1 MHLEHGHPDAPR
13 VLIVCEDLRRLERL
27 AGQLQLEFRVV
38 GTDDTSWAL
47 EYLRR
52 ESVALLVTD
61 QHMPHIQAVE
71 LLAQASASSPDTMR
85 VLLTGYTKAE
95 ALMRAAAAA
104 ATALQRRDAVL
115 PICMECG
122 RVKTASGGWQ
132 DVARFL
138 EDNVIPLSHG
148 YCPGCAAA
156 VKTRLGLDPSN
167 GS

>member
-1 MHLEHGHPDAPR
+1 MYIERGSVDAPR
-13 VLIVCEDLRRLERL
+13 VLIVCEDRHRLELLADQLRR
-27 AGQLQLEFRVV
+27 EFRVV
-38 GTDDTSWAL
+38 ATDDASRAL

-52 ESVALLVTD
+52 ETVSLVITD
-61 QHMPHIQAVE
+61 QHMPHTPAVE
-71 LLAQASASSPDTMR
+71 QLAQASASSLQTMR
-85 VLLTGYTKAE
+85 VLMTGYSDVGAV
-95 ALMRAAAAA
+95 LRAAATT

-122 RVKTASGGWQ
+122 KVKSAAAGWQ
-132 DVARFL
+132 GIARFL

-156 VKTRLGLDPSN
+156 VKTRLGLDPAN

>member
-1 MHLEHGHPDAPR
+1 MYIERGCVDAPR
-13 VLIVCEDLRRLERL
+13 VLIVCEDRRRLELL
-27 AGQLQLEFRVV
+27 ADQLRREFRVV
-38 GTDDTSWAL
+38 ATDDASRAI

-52 ESVALLVTD
+52 ETVALLITD
-61 QHMPHIQAVE
+61 QHMPHTPAVE
-71 LLAQASASSPDTMR
+71 QLAQASNLETMR
-85 VLLTGYTKAE
+85 VLMTGYSDVE
-95 ALMRAAAAA
+95 ALMRAAVTT

-122 RVKTASGGWQ
+122 KVKSAAGGWQ
-132 DVARFL
+132 GIARFL

-156 VKTRLGLDPSN
+156 VKTRLGLDPAN

>member
-1 MHLEHGHPDAPR
+1 MHIEQGHPDAPR
-13 VLIVCEDLRRLERL
+13 VLIVCENQRRLEHL
-27 AGQLQLEFRVV
+27 AGRLQAEFRVV

-52 ESVALLVTD
+52 ETVALIITD

-71 LLAQASASSPDTMR
+71 LLAQASAPSLETMR
-85 VLLTGYTKAE
+85 VLLTSYSNAE
-95 ALMRAAAAA
+95 AVMRAAAST

-122 RVKTASGGWQ
+122 KVKSVSAGWQ
-132 DVARFL
+132 DAARFL
-138 EDNVIPLSHG
+138 EDYVIPLSHG

-156 VKTRLGLDPSN
+156 VKSRLGLDPTN
-167 GS
+167 GR